1 MSETTMTQEQIAQLL
16 ERLERMEKQ
25 LGDLHQWYESVE
37 DLKHDVM
44 AFSLDVL
51 HLASDELEAIGNPH
65 LLEDLTEVVRRL
77 ARELPHMV
85 RLLDYLESVMDLAA
99 EIRLLSKPMVDVMT
113 EMLDRLEKEGVLDTL
128 RAGATAAQEL
138 ATAIHPE
145 DVEGLAKDGVA
156 VIEALRERPEK
167 APSLFAL
174 LRDMFSPEAR
184 RGLARALGLLKAL
197 GRE

>member
-1 MSETTMTQEQIAQLL
+1 MSETTMTQEQIALLL
-16 ERLERMEKQ
+16 ERLERIEKQ
-25 LGDLHQWYESVE
+25 LGDLHEWQESLE

-65 LLEDLTEVVRRL
+65 LSEDLAELVRRL
-77 ARELPHMV
+77 ARELPHMI
-85 RLLDYLESVMDLAA
+85 RLLDYLESAMDLAA
-99 EIRLLSKPMVDVMT
+99 EVSLLSKPMMDVLT
-113 EMLDRLEKEGVLDTL
+113 ETLDRLEKEGVLDTL
-128 RAGATAAQEL
+128 RAGANAAQQL
-138 ATAIHPE
+138 ATAIRPE

-174 LRDMFSPEAR
+174 LREMTSAEAR

>member
-1 MSETTMTQEQIAQLL
+1 
-16 ERLERMEKQ
+16 
-25 LGDLHQWYESVE
+25 
-37 DLKHDVM
+37 M

-51 HLASDELEAIGNPH
+51 HLASDELEAIGNPY
-65 LLEDLTEVVRRL
+65 LSEDLAELVRRL
-77 ARELPHMV
+77 ARELPHMI
-85 RLLDYLESVMDLAA
+85 RLLDYLESAMDLAA
-99 EIRLLSKPMVDVMT
+99 EVSLLSKPMMDVLT
-113 EMLDRLEKEGVLDTL
+113 ETLDRLEKEGVLDTL
-128 RAGATAAQEL
+128 RAGANAAQQL
-138 ATAIHPE
+138 ATAIRPE

-174 LRDMFSPEAR
+174 LREMTSAEAR

>member
-1 MSETTMTQEQIAQLL
+1 MSETTMTQEQIALLL
-16 ERLERMEKQ
+16 ERLERIEKQ
-25 LGDLHQWYESVE
+25 LGDLHEWQESLE

-51 HLASDELEAIGNPH
+51 HLASDELEAIGNPY
-65 LLEDLTEVVRRL
+65 LSEDLAELVRRL
-77 ARELPHMV
+77 ARELPHMI
-85 RLLDYLESVMDLAA
+85 RLLDYLESAMDLAA
-99 EIRLLSKPMVDVMT
+99 EVSLLSKPMMDVLT
-113 EMLDRLEKEGVLDTL
+113 ETLDRLEKEGVLDTL
-128 RAGATAAQEL
+128 RAGANAAQQL
-138 ATAIHPE
+138 ATAIRPE

-174 LRDMFSPEAR
+174 LREMTSAEAR